1 MTASLDYNSNTYLAI
16 TLSHNSPII
25 SSPQSLLSSGA
36 SGSRF
41 ELSHVGQVGQLS
53 DVQLWSVP
61 KDHWNAYSE
70 DILSFLKGK
79 EGVEGVDVQEL
90 KQRTRRDEF

>member
-16 TLSHNSPII
+16 TLSQNSPII
-25 SSPQSLLSSGA
+25 SSPQSLLSSSV

-41 ELSHVGQVGQLS
+41 ELNHVGQVGQLS
-53 DVQLWSVP
+53 DVQLWSIP
-61 KDHWNAYSE
+61 KENWDANAQ

-79 EGVEGVDVQEL
+79 EGVESVDVQEL